1 MKRIALIVLRLFWK
15 IPYYLIQLKRLQK
28 VDKFPIEKRYGFI
41 NKFLTDVAR
50 AGRVQIIST
59 GLEQLPKEDGYLMAP
74 NHQGLFDP
82 VIIAVTHKR
91 PTTAVIKKELLKAPI
106 VKQIAIIDQAQAM
119 DRNDIRGSVK
129 IIRQVT
135 KELKEGRT
143 YFIFPE
149 GTRSRE
155 GNKMGEFKGGTF
167 KTAVEAKKPIVPVA
181 CIDCYKP
188 FDTNTI
194 AKVTAQVHY
203 LKPIYPEE
211 YEGMSTVDI
220 AKLVQSRIQE
230 KMDEVLGE

>member
-1 MKRIALIVLRLFWK
+1 M
-15 IPYYLIQLKRLQK
+15 
-28 VDKFPIEKRYGFI
+28 
-41 NKFLTDVAR
+41 
-50 AGRVQIIST
+50 
-59 GLEQLPKEDGYLMAP
+59 
-74 NHQGLFDP
+74 
-82 VIIAVTHKR
+82 
-91 PTTAVIKKELLKAPI
+91 
-106 VKQIAIIDQAQAM
+106 KQIAVIDQAQAM

-188 FDTNTI
+188 FDANTI

-211 YEGMSTVDI
+211 YAEMSTVDI